1 MYNSLGSW
9 HPALCKHLRLE
20 FARKP
25 PLAQTWPH
33 QIGSDWKIAPI
44 KAVSFRGT
52 GLHFWEAFSGC
63 LQWLWGSAVLPCLRQ
78 NPKCLTTRHTILG
91 HRGGSTPSPRQGRL
105 CVCLIR
111 YVAPPP
117 PAEASKAPHLARC
130 GMGYGTQ
137 CAECLSGWERG
148 WNFFLTPIDNVWS
161 EPRVPKA
168 MPASSHSCLCYFWSQ
183 SPCSQGCIQTPIF
196 SSSKLFEK

>member
-9 HPALCKHLRLE
+9 HPALCKHLCLE

-111 YVAPPP
+111 YVAPPHQQRPVRHHTWPDVGWAMVHSVQSAWVGEKGGGISSWP
-117 PAEASKAPHLARC
+117 P
-130 GMGYGTQ
+130 
-137 CAECLSGWERG
+137 
-148 WNFFLTPIDNVWS
+148 
-161 EPRVPKA
+161 
-168 MPASSHSCLCYFWSQ
+168 
-183 SPCSQGCIQTPIF
+183 
-196 SSSKLFEK
+196 